1 MDEPDSLQS
10 PTRKQKKIVFNQ
22 KPKWKH
28 KKHNTTVVGEKRWR
42 FQETFGAD
50 EVVFSPLSRDQYDRR
65 KKISESLFANLDGGN
80 SLPLDV
86 GDSKKGDEDDDEVYA
101 SEVVSDK
108 VGEFMDRK
116 KDTGRRSKYIVTEE
130 AAER

>member
-1 MDEPDSLQS
+1 MQS

-50 EVVFSPLSRDQYDRR
+50 EVLFSPLSKDQYDRR
-65 KKISESLFANLDGGN
+65 KKISESLFANLDGGD
-80 SLPLDV
+80 SLLLDIV
-86 GDSKKGDEDDDEVYA
+86 DTKKGGDDDDEVYT
-101 SEVVSDK
+101 SEVVSER

-116 KDTGRRSKYIVTEE
+116 KDTGRRSKYIVTEDAVE
-130 AAER
+130 G